1 MLSWPVFIDYST
13 AVGPLCR
20 ALYLNPLEMEDG
32 YVCAPGERDG
42 ASKSTRWLSSASVS
56 YERGRPLAQ
65 PWWLRKADVGYIRR
79 RALLPGG

>member
-42 ASKSTRWLSSASVS
+42 ASKSTRWLSSA
-56 YERGRPLAQ
+56 
-65 PWWLRKADVGYIRR
+65 K
-79 RALLPGG
+79 